1 VLHDQRPIAFFIPNL
16 AGAGAQ
22 RVIVNLANSL
32 VDITTHPVHVVLVRS
47 DGIFLQLLRPEVV
60 VVDLNKKRSLFSVY
74 RLTSYLKIHQPVVL
88 MSRINYANVIATIS
102 WLLAGRPSMLVLSEA
117 SIVKPH
123 YHRRLA
129 QLRSTLLRWLMRR
142 TYKLADLVVANSE
155 GTAESLISTGVITK
169 EKLITISNPVVPQDS
184 LTTSEAFFRLTA
196 PEAPHSYICAIG
208 RLEFSKGFDIL
219 LEAFSKLRD
228 KRIELIILGD
238 GSLRS
243 ELERQAEVLGIS
255 KRVKLAGF
263 FLDPTEVLARSRLF
277 VLSSRWEGFGNV
289 LVEALALGV
298 PIVSTDCPGAPRSI
312 LLNGA
317 LGHLVQVDD
326 ANALHEAIED
336 ALVSPRG
343 NPQKRMARASDFYA
357 PTIARQYLDA
367 FRIC

>member
-1 VLHDQRPIAFFIPNL
+1 MLSDQKPIAFFIPNL

-60 VVDLNKKRSLFSVY
+60 VVDLNKKRSLFSIH
-74 RLTSYLKIHQPVVL
+74 RLTKYLKLHQPVVL
-88 MSRINYANVIATIS
+88 MSRMNYANVIATIG
-102 WLLAGRPSMLVLSEA
+102 WLLAGRSSMLVLSEA
-117 SIVKPH
+117 TIVKPH
-123 YHRRLA
+123 HRRRLA
-129 QLRSTLLRWLMRR
+129 QLQGILLRWLMRR

-155 GTAESLISTGVITK
+155 GTAESLISTGVITRD
-169 EKLITISNPVVPQDS
+169 KLVTISNPVLPRNR
-184 LTTSEAFFRLTA
+184 LTTSEAFVRLTT
-196 PEAPHSYICAIG
+196 PEANHSYICAIG
-208 RLEFSKGFDIL
+208 RLEFAKGFDIL
-219 LEAFSKLRD
+219 LEAFSKLGD
-228 KRIELIILGD
+228 KSMELIILGE
-238 GSLRS
+238 GPLRS
-243 ELERQAEVLGIS
+243 ELEGQAEVLGIS

-298 PIVSTDCPGAPRSI
+298 PIVSTDCPGAPKSI
-312 LLNGA
+312 LLDGA

-326 ANALHEAIED
+326 ASALREAIEH

-343 NPQKRMARASDFYA
+343 NPQERMARASDFYA
-357 PTIARQYLDA
+357 PTIAKQYLDA
-367 FRIC
+367 FRI